1 MISEVGVY
9 KSTEDM
15 EKPNPIPK
23 GMEVI
28 DVTDKNVEDGKG
40 FTFKGT
46 WTDENQPQYINGT
59 NTWANTGA
67 ELELKF
73 HCTKAYFFGTLDPN
87 HGKAEITIDG
97 GDPITVDTKAS
108 KRAVGQRWFETPDL
122 QDGNHTIKLKE

>member
-40 FTFKGT
+40 FTFK
-46 WTDENQPQYINGT
+46 E
-59 NTWANTGA
+59 
-67 ELELKF
+67 
-73 HCTKAYFFGTLDPN
+73 
-87 HGKAEITIDG
+87 HGMMKPA
-97 GDPITVDTKAS
+97 
-108 KRAVGQRWFETPDL
+108 AV
-122 QDGNHTIKLKE
+122 H

>member
-1 MISEVGVY
+1 MAKVPMISEVGVY

-46 WTDENQPQYINGT
+46 WHDENQPQYINGT
-59 NTWANTGA
+59 NTWQMREQN
-67 ELELKF
+67 
-73 HCTKAYFFGTLDPN
+73 
-87 HGKAEITIDG
+87 
-97 GDPITVDTKAS
+97 
-108 KRAVGQRWFETPDL
+108 
-122 QDGNHTIKLKE
+122 